1 MTNGDDRPVAG
12 TNDGRVR
19 RSRHD
24 RIVGGVCAGIAQHL
38 GVDPTVVRLV
48 ALLLLVVSGGT
59 ALLAYLAA
67 WVLLPGGGPG
77 SGEAGPVVPPR
88 LTAADLDIESP
99 DRQVGA
105 DWRTAGVELRTLV
118 GGLRPPPPDVRKVG
132 SGSPLDRADAA
143 ATALGDRLR
152 DPQVQADARRAA
164 TSLSTALGSTVD
176 ELARRTRRG
185 SPRSRPG
192 R

>member
-24 RIVGGVCAGIAQHL
+24 RIVGGVCAGIAHHL
-38 GVDPTVVRLV
+38 GVDAVVVRLV

-67 WVLLPGGGPG
+67 WVLLPGGRPDPQ
-77 SGEAGPVVPPR
+77 EAGPVVAPR
-88 LTAADLDIESP
+88 LTAADHDVEPPGREIGP
-99 DRQVGA
+99 A
-105 DWRTAGVELRTLV
+105 WRTAGAELRTLA
-118 GGLRPPPPDVRKVG
+118 GGLRPPSPDVRRVPT
-132 SGSPLDRADAA
+132 GSPLDRADAA

-152 DPQVQADARRAA
+152 DPHVQADARRAA
-164 TSLSTALGSTVD
+164 TSLSAALGSTVD

-185 SPRSRPG
+185 SRPSRPG